1 MPAVEPV
8 GGTTRRPV
16 SETQQRI
23 GARERYA
30 NPAHHPSPSLPRP
43 VVIAPTASAIAC
55 RLAGAYPR
63 RRTRPRHSALLV
75 RTPLRRSLRHSA
87 RLLRLPL
94 KGGVILEACKRSASI
109 TPPLRGNRREGEARL
124 RAGGGPTRR
133 PKGMPTRERGRPAR
147 TMSGTD
153 LAFSATR
160 IDPEPRPGSPLPC
173 AHPTSVF
180 PRGSSWRPAIR
191 QLALLLIVAVG
202 SFTAAASPAGEDDG
216 ASCDDWNTRNFF
228 TTASVD
234 RVTACLE
241 AGADP
246 NAKIKSGETPLHF
259 AAMYSADPA
268 IIAKLVE
275 AGADLEAREQ
285 YGDTPLHEAARI
297 NDHPA
302 IIAALLEAGAES
314 NPHPAVIETLLDGG
328 ADATLKDQRG
338 KTPGDPAEGNPGLQG
353 TVAYRR
359 LKEAR

>member
-30 NPAHHPSPSLPRP
+30 NPAHHPPPSLPRP
-43 VVIAPTASAIAC
+43 VVIAPTASVIAC

-133 PKGMPTRERGRPAR
+133 PKGMPTPGARASRPHHVPAQ
-147 TMSGTD
+147 TWS
-153 LAFSATR
+153 FSATR

-180 PRGSSWRPAIR
+180 PRGSSWRPAIIDTDNVLIQTIRHRSGSAKPPGFQVPQVKRNPLATAVPLGRPQPGAIVATGDVMNLTAPAIR

-275 AGADLEAREQ
+275 AGADLEAPGAIWR
-285 YGDTPLHEAARI
+285 HS
-297 NDHPA
+297 PA
-302 IIAALLEAGAES
+302 
-314 NPHPAVIETLLDGG
+314 
-328 ADATLKDQRG
+328 
-338 KTPGDPAEGNPGLQG
+338 
-353 TVAYRR
+353 
-359 LKEAR
+359 